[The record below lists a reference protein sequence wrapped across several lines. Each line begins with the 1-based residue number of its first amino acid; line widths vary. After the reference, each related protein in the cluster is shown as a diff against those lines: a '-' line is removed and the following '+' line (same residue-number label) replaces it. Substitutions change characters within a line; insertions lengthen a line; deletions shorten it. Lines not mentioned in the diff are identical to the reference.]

1 MSEQTILKYIPHF
14 PVINPNF
21 WYKLTQL
28 KLDVDRLEE
37 NRKHLWGWFSNLER
51 FSNLG
56 QPELSFMELDCASFN
71 S

>member
-1 MSEQTILKYIPHF
+1 MSEPNILKYIPHF
-14 PVINPNF
+14 PVINPSF

-37 NRKHLWGWFSNLER
+37 NRKHLWGWFSNI
-51 FSNLG
+51 G
-56 QPELSFMELDCASFN
+56 QHDLSFMEIDCASFN